1 MSRQPTG
8 LGEILD
14 SVLRSIGLSDPAV
27 WKRLEA
33 EWPEVAGE
41 PWSTMS
47 RPVALTRS
55 VLLVE
60 AVSPAA
66 VSILRFGVAGL
77 TQRLNQALGAGVVKD
92 VRVRPPGRPG
102 SR

>member
-1 MSRQPTG
+1 MTRQPTG
-8 LGEILD
+8 IGEILD
-14 SVLRSIGLSDPAV
+14 SVLRSIGLGDPAV
-27 WKRLEA
+27 WKRLEI
-33 EWPEVAGE
+33 EWSALAGE

-47 RPVALTRS
+47 KPVALTRS

-92 VRVRPPGRPG
+92 VKVRPPSRPG

>member
-1 MSRQPTG
+1 VTRQPIG
-8 LGEILD
+8 IGEILD
-14 SVLRSIGLSDPAV
+14 SVLRSIGLSDPLV

-92 VRVRPPGRPG
+92 VKVRPPGRQG
-102 SR
+102 TR

>member
-1 MSRQPTG
+1 
-8 LGEILD
+8 
-14 SVLRSIGLSDPAV
+14 V
-27 WKRLEA
+27 WKRLVT
-33 EWPEVAGE
+33 EWESLSGE

-66 VSILRFGVAGL
+66 VSLLRFGAAGL
-77 TQRLNQALGAGVVKD
+77 AERLNQALGAAVIEEIKL
-92 VRVRPPGRPG
+92 RAPGRSG
-102 SR
+102 VR